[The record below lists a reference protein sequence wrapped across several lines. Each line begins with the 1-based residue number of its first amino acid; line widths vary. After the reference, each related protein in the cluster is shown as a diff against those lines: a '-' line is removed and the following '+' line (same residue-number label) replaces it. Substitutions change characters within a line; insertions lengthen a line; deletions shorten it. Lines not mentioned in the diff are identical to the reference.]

1 MTYYTKEELKSMVSN
16 AKKSTLMRKKLQNN
30 TFFKK
35 NNSYYIKDMFDDSK
49 IILEKCPKTK
59 IRIGK
64 KYQATIPDNS

>member
-30 TFFKK
+30 TFFKRS
-35 NNSYYIKDMFDDSK
+35 NSYYIKDMFDDSK
-49 IILEKCPKTK
+49 IILYKCPKTK

-64 KYQATIPDNS
+64 KYQANIPNNS